1 MRHIFLAGHGNEGAE
16 GWRLSDP
23 PLEKG
28 EQGGFDCVAGGFFVD
43 RAVLRDN
50 GSSVGQ
56 KNLPSP
62 LFFKEGKRICYVISG
77 EIWLRTKRGE

>member
-16 GWRLSDP
+16 GWWLSDP

-43 RAVLRDN
+43 RAVLRDK
-50 GSSVGQ
+50 GSSVRQ
-56 KNLPSP
+56 KISPRPS
-62 LFFKEGKRICYVISG
+62 FS
-77 EIWLRTKRGE
+77 KRGNGFAM